1 MARRRTAPAPL
12 DAIAQQLDALS
23 HEELLEVQAMVE
35 VLLTSKAEP
44 PEIEEGKAV
53 EPQVYRGPK
62 GGKGHIEI
70 KLIPDKKRGKTY
82 GPYRYL
88 RFWHEGKL
96 KTRYLG
102 KADS

>member
-1 MARRRTAPAPL
+1 MARRQATPTPL

-23 HEELLEVQAMVE
+23 HEELLEVQAMLE
-35 VLLTSKAEP
+35 VLLASKAVP
-44 PEIEEGKAV
+44 ADTEEGEAI
-53 EPQVYRGPK
+53 ELQRLRGPK
-62 GGKGHIEI
+62 GGRGHIEI
-70 KLIPDKKRGKTY
+70 KLIPDTKRGKIY

-102 KADS
+102 KAES

>member
-1 MARRRTAPAPL
+1 MARRRNTSAPL
-12 DAIAQQLDALS
+12 DEIAQQLDALS
-23 HEELLEVQAMVE
+23 YEELLEVQAMVE

-44 PEIEEGKAV
+44 PEIEEGEAV
-53 EPQVYRGPK
+53 DPQAHRGPK

-70 KLIPDKKRGKTY
+70 KLIPDTKRGKTY

-88 RFWHEGKL
+88 RFWHKGKL

>member
-1 MARRRTAPAPL
+1 MARRQTPPAPL

-35 VLLTSKAEP
+35 VLLASKTEAP
-44 PEIEEGKAV
+44 DIEEREAV
-53 EPQVYRGPK
+53 EPEGHRGPK
-62 GGKGHIEI
+62 GGRGHIEV
-70 KLIPDKKRGKTY
+70 KLIPDTKRGKTY

-102 KADS
+102 KANS

>member
-1 MARRRTAPAPL
+1 MARRRAIPAPL
-12 DAIAQQLDALS
+12 DVIAQQLDALS
-23 HEELLEVQAMVE
+23 HAELLEVQAMLE
-35 VLLTSKAEP
+35 ALLASKAEP
-44 PEIEEGKAV
+44 VEIEGRETV
-53 EPQVYRGPK
+53 ESQGHRGPK

-70 KLIPDKKRGKTY
+70 KLIPDTKRGKTY

-102 KADS
+102 KAES

>member
-1 MARRRTAPAPL
+1 MVRRRIAPAPL

-23 HEELLEVQAMVE
+23 HEELLEVQAMLE
-35 VLLTSKAEP
+35 ALLATKAEP
-44 PEIEEGKAV
+44 PNIQAETADPEG
-53 EPQVYRGPK
+53 YRGPK

-70 KLIPDKKRGKTY
+70 KLIPDTKRGKTY

-102 KADS
+102 KAES